1 MNVVMA
7 DKLKELLERAQGW
20 PKEAQEEL
28 VSAGLE
34 IEEQYVRFRP
44 RSEGEQEAA
53 RERAWG
59 RLERLF
65 ARMRAL
71 NPQAQRRTAEEIR
84 KAEEDIAE
92 EIRMMR
98 RQRHA

>member
-1 MNVVMA
+1 MA

-34 IEEQYVRFRP
+34 IEEQYVRS
-44 RSEGEQEAA
+44 RSPSEHEQEAA
-53 RERAWG
+53 RERAWH

-65 ARMRAL
+65 ARIRTL
-71 NPQAQRRTAEEIR
+71 NPRARRRTPEEIR
-84 KAEEDIAE
+84 KEEEEIAE

>member
-1 MNVVMA
+1 VA
-7 DKLKELLERAQGW
+7 DKLKELLERAQTW
-20 PKEAQEEL
+20 PKQAKEEL
-28 VSAGLE
+28 VSAALE
-34 IEEQYVRFRP
+34 IEEQYVRSGP

-59 RLERLF
+59 RLEMLF
-65 ARMRAL
+65 ARMRTL

-84 KAEEDIAE
+84 KEEEEIAE

-98 RQRHA
+98 HQRRA

>member
-1 MNVVMA
+1 MA
-7 DKLKELLERAQGW
+7 DKLKELLERAQTW

-34 IEEQYVRFRP
+34 IEEQYVRSGRH
-44 RSEGEQEAA
+44 SEDEQEVA
-53 RERAWG
+53 RERAWA

-65 ARMRAL
+65 ARMRSL
-71 NPQAQRRTAEEIR
+71 NAQTRRRTPEEIR
-84 KAEEDIAE
+84 KEEEEIAE

>member
-1 MNVVMA
+1 MMVAMA
-7 DKLKELLERAQGW
+7 DKLKELLERAQAW
-20 PKEAQEEL
+20 PEEAQEEL

-34 IEEQYVRFRP
+34 IEQEYVHSKP
-44 RSEGEQEAA
+44 RSEGEQKAA
-53 RERAWG
+53 RERAWF

-71 NPQAQRRTAEEIR
+71 NPRAQRRTADEIR
-84 KAEEDIAE
+84 KEEENIAE

>member
-1 MNVVMA
+1 MT
-7 DKLKELLERAQGW
+7 DKLKELLERAQTW
-20 PKEAQEEL
+20 PRQAQEEL
-28 VSAGLE
+28 VSAGQE
-34 IEEQYVRFRP
+34 IEEQYMRSGH
-44 RSEGEQEAA
+44 RSEDEQEAA

-65 ARMRAL
+65 TRMRLL

-84 KAEEDIAE
+84 KEEEEIAE

>member
-1 MNVVMA
+1 MVVMA
-7 DKLKELLERAQGW
+7 DKLKELLKRAQAW

-34 IEEQYVRFRP
+34 IEEEYLHAKP
-44 RSEGEQEAA
+44 RSPADTAA
-53 RERAWG
+53 VRDRAWS

-71 NPQAQRRTAEEIR
+71 NPHAQRRTPEEIR
-84 KAEEDIAE
+84 KEEEEIAE